1 MRYGYWT
8 PTPEHEERAHARAR
22 ESGSFERGEREHTNA
37 NPVRSEWAASCH
49 DPEGGD
55 ECHVSLMCHLRLNPF
70 VTRPRTA
77 KLFLNQL
84 DQSISIL
91 TICTNEGLPAPV

>member
-1 MRYGYWT
+1 MKR
-8 PTPEHEERAHARAR
+8 EIARR
-22 ESGSFERGEREHTNA
+22 CEKESGSFERGGGRAHKCQPCSQRMGGKLPC
-37 NPVRSEWAASCH
+37 PV
-49 DPEGGD
+49 PEGGD
-55 ECHVSLMCHLRLNPF
+55 DLDVSLMCHLRLNPF

-91 TICTNEGLPAPV
+91 TICTNEGLPTPV